1 MEDASTIV
9 TWAIAIRGAL
19 NAQQLPSEQLF
30 ADAGLDIALL
40 QDPNARYPVEN
51 MSRLWELATEAS
63 GAPHF
68 PLTVPQYVQP
78 GTLHGLG
85 LAILASDTVAD
96 ALQRLVRFS
105 HIVSTAA
112 HVVTHQHGDNVV
124 IEFVPT
130 CPVTRHAMEAFIA
143 TTVQITRMML
153 HDPSGT
159 AERIELCSPA
169 PADSSAYDQ
178 FFMCPVDFKQ
188 DRWALIVSNELSARP
203 LPLANAAIATA
214 NDSVITA
221 YLAALKDNIVDKTRQ
236 AILKALAS
244 GLPSIEL
251 IAPKLN
257 VSARS
262 LQRQLSE
269 ANESFTRLRENVQQ
283 EMAQNWL
290 RESDRSLVEI
300 TFRLGF
306 SDQSNFSK
314 AFKRWTGL
322 TPGQYREQHS
332 A

>member
-1 MEDASTIV
+1 MTEATTIV

-19 NAQQLPSEQLF
+19 EAQNLLSESLF
-30 ADAGLDIALL
+30 AEAGLDISWLK
-40 QDPNARYPVEN
+40 DPNARYPVDN

-63 GAPHF
+63 GNYCF

-85 LAILASDTVAD
+85 PALLASDTMAD

-112 HVVTHQHGDNVV
+112 HIIAHQHDDELVV
-124 IEFVPT
+124 EFVPT
-130 CPVTRHAMEAFIA
+130 IAVVRHGMEAFIA
-143 TTVQITRMML
+143 TTVQIARMML
-153 HDPSGT
+153 QDYSGT
-159 AERIELCSPA
+159 ATRIELRSPT
-169 PADSSAYDQ
+169 PENRDDYES
-178 FFMCPVDFKQ
+178 FFECPVSFEQ
-188 DRWALIVSNELSARP
+188 DRWALVVNSDLTNRP
-203 LPLANAAIATA
+203 LPLANAAIAAA

-221 YLAALKDNIVDKTRQ
+221 YLAELTDNIVDKTRQ
-236 AILKALAS
+236 AILDALAS

-251 IAPKLN
+251 IASKLHL
-257 VSARS
+257 SARS
-262 LQRQLSE
+262 LQRQLSD
-269 ANESFTRLRENVQQ
+269 AGESFTQLREKVQQ

-290 RESDRSLVEI
+290 RNSNRSLVEI

-306 SDQSNFSK
+306 SDQSNFSR

-322 TPGQYREQHS
+322 TPSQYREQEN